1 MANLPYT
8 TRNLYWLGDT
18 KDVLS
23 AYPPNVKRVFGFAL
37 RAVQNGEMPPIAKP
51 LKGLGAGVLE
61 LVHEADKNAYRVVYA
76 LRIGANVYVIDVFK
90 KKSKTGSKTPKNVK
104 NRIEA
109 RLKMARA
116 LEKGGAA

>member
-8 TRNLYWLGDT
+8 TRNLFWLGDT

-23 AYPPNVKRVFGFAL
+23 SYPASVKRVFGFAL

-76 LRIGANVYVIDVFK
+76 LRIGVNVYVIDVFK

-104 NRIEA
+104 SRIEA
-109 RLKMARA
+109 RFKMARA
-116 LEKGGAA
+116 LEKGGAE

>member
-37 RAVQNGEMPPIAKP
+37 RAVQNGEMPSIAKP

-76 LRIGANVYVIDVFK
+76 LRIGTNVYVIDVFK

-109 RLKMARA
+109 RLKLARA
-116 LEKGGAA
+116 LEKGGAE